1 MTSSID
7 EVAASR
13 QSTEQAT
20 RPHRSPA
27 KLNDT
32 RQHAAQRRSRNRSDL
47 AALCLL
53 AALTATACAP
63 REPAP
68 TLAGATRADLAGP
81 WDFLQAGLAAA
92 QSEHEMATLREW
104 SPAPGV
110 RVYEML
116 TITDERVL
124 IRAETSL
131 PPDEPGDA
139 FAPADLTLA
148 VRYGLWGNEQR
159 EDAIIRTIQDRLEHL
174 RRNPPAR

>member
-1 MTSSID
+1 
-7 EVAASR
+7 
-13 QSTEQAT
+13 
-20 RPHRSPA
+20 
-27 KLNDT
+27 
-32 RQHAAQRRSRNRSDL
+32 
-47 AALCLL
+47 
-53 AALTATACAP
+53 
-63 REPAP
+63 
-68 TLAGATRADLAGP
+68 
-81 WDFLQAGLAAA
+81 
-92 QSEHEMATLREW
+92 
-104 SPAPGV
+104 
-110 RVYEML
+110 ML